1 MTQLLQEIVTLIVG
15 GLNQFAVGFGQ
26 GITSLVSAIMID
38 PTSTD
43 TKKLS
48 ITGGVIV
55 IFAGV
60 SLCFTLSRW
69 VMNLVSS
76 LGARNR

>member
-1 MTQLLQEIVTLIVG
+1 MTALLQEIVTLIVS

-26 GITSLVSAIMID
+26 GITSLISAIMID
-38 PTSTD
+38 GTGEA
-43 TKKLS
+43 KKLS
-48 ITGGVIV
+48 VTGGIIV

-69 VMNLVSS
+69 VMNLVTS
-76 LGARNR
+76 LGARNG

>member
-1 MTQLLQEIVTLIVG
+1 MTALLQEIVTLIVG

-26 GITSLVSAIMID
+26 GVVSLVTSIMID
-38 PTSTD
+38 KTD
-43 TKKLS
+43 SGMKLN
-48 ITGGVIV
+48 ITGGIIV

-60 SLCFTLSRW
+60 SLCFALSRW
-69 VMNLVSS
+69 VMNLVTS

>member
-1 MTQLLQEIVTLIVG
+1 MTQILQEIVTLIVS

-26 GITSLVSAIMID
+26 GITSLVSSIMLD
-38 PTSTD
+38 TTGD

-60 SLCFTLSRW
+60 ALCFSLSRW
-69 VMNLVSS
+69 VMNLVTS
-76 LGARNR
+76 LGSRNR

>member
-26 GITSLVSAIMID
+26 GITSLVTAIMLD
-38 PTSTD
+38 GTGE

-48 ITGGVIV
+48 ITGGIIV

-69 VMNLVSS
+69 VMNLVTS

>member
-1 MTQLLQEIVTLIVG
+1 MTGLLQEIVTLLVS

-26 GITSLVSAIMID
+26 GVVSLVTAIMID
-38 PTSTD
+38 NSGD
-43 TKKLS
+43 SMKLS

-60 SLCFTLSRW
+60 SLCIALSRW
-69 VMNLVSS
+69 VMNLITS
-76 LGARNR
+76 LGARNS

>member
-1 MTQLLQEIVTLIVG
+1 MTALLQEIVTLLVS

-26 GITSLVSAIMID
+26 GVVSLVSAIML
-38 PTSTD
+38 D
-43 TKKLS
+43 TTEAGSPKLNV
-48 ITGGVIV
+48 TGGIIV

-60 SLCFTLSRW
+60 SLCIGLSRW